1 MTIYVFMITTITH
14 KGLQLLFEEDDSS
27 KVQSIHVEKLRNIL
41 TRLDNAESLND
52 LNYPSSGLHPLNGNL
67 KDFWALKVDK
77 NYRVIFIF
85 TELKGEI
92 FVEVSDVNYTDYH

>member
-1 MTIYVFMITTITH
+1 MITTITH
-14 KGLQLLFEEDDSS
+14 KGLRLLFEEDNSS
-27 KVQSIHVEKLRNIL
+27 KVQSVHVEKLRNIL

-52 LNYPSSGLHPLNGNL
+52 LNYPGSGLHPLKGKL

-85 TELKGEI
+85 TEQKGEI
-92 FVEVSDVNYTDYH
+92 FVEVSDVDYIDYH